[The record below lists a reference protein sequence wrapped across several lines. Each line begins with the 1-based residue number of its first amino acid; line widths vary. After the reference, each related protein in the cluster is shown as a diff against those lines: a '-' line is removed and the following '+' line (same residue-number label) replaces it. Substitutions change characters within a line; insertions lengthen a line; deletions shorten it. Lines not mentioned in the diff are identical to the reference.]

1 MGEPVISSTPLN
13 KQAMKRARVGSDSC
27 LKCDRMLNPNEK
39 NYTCSICELTFCFPC
54 TKISKKLH
62 EAISMDKNFNFKWTC
77 NGCNLNFP
85 SMSSLTTQLKDID
98 MTNKESFK
106 SLVKRIDQFDS
117 KVDEK
122 VKVKVDSLKT
132 VVVSEVTDTIKDNV
146 SDQIRRE
153 VRELDQQKLRSLNL
167 MCFYMVES
175 KSANSKERQRSD
187 EEQFRNLCGAI
198 GIDTVEIKSM
208 FRIGIP
214 KSGSNRPLKIV
225 LNNKRERKQIL
236 DKVRL
241 IKSVDD
247 KSLKKCVITKDF
259 TPRQREENKAN
270 VMNVRRK
277 VDQNRIMSQMRMMKK
292 RF

>member
-1 MGEPVISSTPLN
+1 
-13 KQAMKRARVGSDSC
+13 
-27 LKCDRMLNPNEK
+27 
-39 NYTCSICELTFCFPC
+39 
-54 TKISKKLH
+54 
-62 EAISMDKNFNFKWTC
+62 
-77 NGCNLNFP
+77 
-85 SMSSLTTQLKDID
+85 MSSLTTQLKAID

-106 SLVKRIDQFDS
+106 SLVKMIDQFDS

-122 VKVKVDSLKT
+122 VKVKVDSLKS

-167 MCFYMVES
+167 MCFNMVES
-175 KSANSKERQRSD
+175 KSTNSKERQRSD

-198 GIDTVEIKSM
+198 GIDTVDIKSM

-247 KSLKKCVITKDF
+247 ESLKKCVITKDF
-259 TPRQREENKAN
+259 TPRQREENKAKRDERKKESVPKSHNESN
-270 VMNVRRK
+270 VYDEETVLEEMSGPS
-277 VDQNRIMSQMRMMKK
+277 QNILQVHNHIMPQCNDSSSASRLISDLELQESGLNDTVIAGVLTDNYVSVPVEIRTEKQLP
-292 RF
+292 